1 MPEFTLVEEPNSLA
15 SELTSGLRLGMD
27 TEFMRE
33 KTFFAELCL
42 MQLATGEQIYCV
54 DPLAGTDM
62 AGFWDGALGAQW
74 VLHSGR
80 QDIEV
85 VYQTAGRMPRVVF
98 DTQIAAGL
106 LGHPPQMGYASL
118 VKTLF
123 DVDIEKSHTRADWS
137 KRPLPQAYLEYAAE
151 DVEYLL
157 PAFAELTGA
166 LEDKGR
172 LAWAEEDSAQLL
184 DAALYDVD
192 PAAAVDRLKAAR
204 NLRGKHRA
212 AAARLATWRESEALR
227 ANRPR
232 QWIARDAALMEL
244 ASKLP
249 VTSAELARIDGLP
262 AGFVRRSGETV
273 MQLIAEAIADDS
285 DYSPPPAPDD
295 VQKGLLKAM
304 QKRVA
309 RRADELG
316 IAAETIAAR
325 KDLSALISSPDAASR
340 LLDGWRRDVIGTE
353 LVSLL

>member
-15 SELTSGLRLGMD
+15 SELQSGHRLGMD

-42 MQLATGEQIYCV
+42 VQLATDERIYCV
-54 DPLAGTDM
+54 DPLSGSDM
-62 AGFWDGALGAQW
+62 AGFWHTVLGTPW

-85 VYQTAGRMPRVVF
+85 VYQTAGRMPRQVF
-98 DTQIAAGL
+98 DTQVAAGL
-106 LGHPPQMGYASL
+106 LGHPPQMGYANL
-118 VKTLF
+118 VSALF
-123 DVDIEKSHTRADWS
+123 HVDIEKSHTRADWS
-137 KRPLPQAYLEYAAE
+137 RRPLPTAYLEYAAE

-157 PAFAELTGA
+157 PAFAALAGA
-166 LEDKGR
+166 LQDKGR

-184 DAALYDVD
+184 NPALYDVD
-192 PAAAVDRLKAAR
+192 PATAIDRLKAAR

-212 AAARLATWRESEALR
+212 AASRLAGWRENEALR

-244 ASKLP
+244 ANRLP
-249 VTSAELARIDGLP
+249 VNAAELTRIDGLP
-262 AGFVRRSGETV
+262 AGFVRRSGTTV
-273 MQLIAEAIADDS
+273 TQLIAEAVAADS
-285 DYSPPPAPDD
+285 EYSPPPAPDD
-295 VQKGLLKAM
+295 VQRGLLKAM

-309 RRADELG
+309 RRAEELG
-316 IAAETIAAR
+316 IAAETIASR
-325 KDLSALISSPDAASR
+325 KDLSALISSPEAPSR
-340 LLDGWRRDVIGTE
+340 LLDGWRRGVIGAE